1 MKFLRQ
7 SFYLF
12 LGFTFPGFWIF
23 HAGGFWSMLY
33 RPIQV
38 IIGSEATGWPS
49 FITACLV
56 YLVAVLIF
64 ECCYRL
70 LKNAH
75 P

>member
-1 MKFLRQ
+1 MKLLRQ

-38 IIGSEATGWPS
+38 ITGSEATGWPS
-49 FITACLV
+49 FITTSLV
-56 YLVAVLIF
+56 YLTSIFIF
-64 ECCYRL
+64 ECSYRL